1 MSDRLVE
8 LEARQRLLQ
17 ARCAAQRSKLGRQVT
32 ALEARFGTVDR
43 AAGFARSTLR
53 NPGVIVAVVA
63 AFLAIGRARGL
74 RLMGRIM
81 LLTTAAR
88 RLMWLV
94 RYL

>member
-1 MSDRLVE
+1 MSDRLAE

-32 ALEARFGTVDR
+32 ALETRFETVDR
-43 AAGFARSTLR
+43 VAGIARSTLL

-63 AFLAIGRARGL
+63 AFFTIGRARGL
-74 RLMGRIM
+74 RLMGRVM

-88 RLMWLV
+88 RLVRLV